1 MGADV
6 YRVLSTGLRYWFAV
20 LGLLIVLRSFL
31 WLWKDHLEKHRRLR
45 SLPDAG
51 MIGELVVLSEGG
63 ELAPGTTLPV
73 PREGT
78 MGDVRG
84 CDIPVPGAGLQ
95 RLHLDFRWVEG
106 KGLLITP
113 CRGRYALVDGEEA
126 SRKTPRLMG
135 HGSLLQVG
143 YATLRLRLF
152 AGLEA
157 AYRARFQEDPLSPV
171 SPLRY
176 GSSPNAWADAGA
188 DAAASPDPAAGA
200 GAEPGEEAQP

>member
-1 MGADV
+1 MSAEV
-6 YRVLSTGLRYWFAV
+6 YEVLSLGLRYWFAV

-31 WLWKDHLEKHRRLR
+31 WLWKDHVEKHRRLR

-51 MIGELVVLSEGG
+51 MIGELVVISEGG

-84 CDIPVPGAGLQ
+84 CDIPIPGAGLQ
-95 RLHLDFRWVEG
+95 RLHLDFRWVNG
-106 KGLLITP
+106 QGLLITP

-126 SRKTPRLMG
+126 SRKMPRLMG
-135 HGSLLQVG
+135 HGSFLQVG

-152 AGLEA
+152 AGLDA
-157 AYRARFQEDPLSPV
+157 SYHARFQEDPLETV
-171 SPLRY
+171 NPLRY
-176 GSSPNAWADAGA
+176 GSSPNAWAEAGGGA
-188 DAAASPDPAAGA
+188 EPPAPAED
-200 GAEPGEEAQP
+200 EPGEEAQP